1 MDSTFSWF
9 QSPGKLLEKLVGQ
22 KRTTTAPRKR
32 QKRTVS
38 EASASSA
45 ENTEFIL
52 EGEYTFK
59 SKAQL
64 ERIKKKVNS
73 LYKDLDYGTSGVYM
87 YQEPSSVHCKYPLV
101 KIGQSANLLQ
111 RFHQINGSFPRG
123 VHILGIGICGKMNA
137 YTFNNTEEVEK
148 NGVKY
153 LKTKQLD
160 AEAKREDKEVAQRCR
175 DAEKWL
181 FDTIR
186 RGYTKYVEEEDRGKF
201 ENLPIVKVLSPTRD
215 VSGGEWYLG
224 EPKEFHKLFTQLY
237 EEGFLIK
244 KPSLYQRALPSLKH
258 DYKLMPFD
266 KFGRQKKEFT
276 LDMLCPSP
284 TLALDYASGKV
295 KRLNNEKISA
305 RGKEYR
311 LIEYLRGELNNS
323 DTRIEDLV
331 EPNYETQARTSKRTP
346 KPKRK

>member
-1 MDSTFSWF
+1 M
-9 QSPGKLLEKLVGQ
+9 
-22 KRTTTAPRKR
+22 
-32 QKRTVS
+32 
-38 EASASSA
+38 
-45 ENTEFIL
+45 